1 MLKLLIENEENIIQI
16 EKLSMNE
23 NIKTENETENEL
35 TTKRIEKLHIFE
47 ILKTED
53 MIDIEKNI
61 MLNDLY
67 IFENL

>member
-1 MLKLLIENEENIIQI
+1 MKLLIENEENIIQI

-35 TTKRIEKLHIFE
+35 TTKRIEELHIFE